1 MEAMKIHEYARRL
14 KESRGDKAILE
25 AAQKRNG
32 FEKAGDTTQAEIW
45 RRVEAELKEM
55 RGPHAS

>member
-14 KESRGDKAILE
+14 IESHGDKAVLQ

-32 FEKAGDTTQAEIW
+32 FERVGDATQAEIW
-45 RRVEAELKEM
+45 RRVEAALREM